1 MRVVDPL
8 RLRTP
13 SIPALALQ
21 RMPTRR
27 DLPPLTATC
36 SCLHQPIDALAHGLA
51 QAFGFRAAGMAPP
64 EHSTAPVSLRR
75 RGPMHRTKK
84 AARIAP
90 GGFVSN
96 GWFRISR
103 SRRPARAA

>member
-1 MRVVDPL
+1 VRVVDPL
-8 RLRTP
+8 RLRAP

-27 DLPPLTATC
+27 DLPPRTATY

-64 EHSTAPVSLRR
+64 EHTTCAGFTAPALPHAS
-75 RGPMHRTKK
+75 HKK